1 MRPDPNNDDLLARF
15 LLGDIDGEGVS
26 RLAANAENDH
36 GLAARI
42 ADELA
47 FSELL
52 RQVLA
57 ADADRFPERF
67 EAAVES
73 SRLSTEDLFAR
84 VREGD
89 ASGFECDQL
98 AKHLWDS
105 PQSVKEL
112 RRQLIEDEWIREA
125 LSDSRGAGAFIESL
139 ETRMWAETA
148 RDRFVD
154 DFARR
159 LDDQLASA
167 TSEGTAKAKI
177 IRFPG
182 GWTQTVLQIGAV
194 AAIISLGA
202 FVAAQLVAS
211 RVTGKPA
218 PATVVKSSRDVDW
231 SDGAA
236 PDRDGYIRSGRY
248 QLNRGV
254 VSMRLLSGSELTVE
268 GPAVFEVAEDSSTFV
283 HEGIALA
290 RVAASDPGITLRS
303 KGLRV
308 SEPASL
314 IGIDARVDGATEAI
328 VFSGDGGICLTE
340 GGKCRELTRFEAV
353 KADHFHEKLVDV
365 PYNPHAF
372 AKAWALLSGVE
383 NNLGTV
389 KIEMPGSDISSD
401 PGEDGQVQVFV
412 ENESFR
418 PETDLEVDRVEV
430 GEFAVAEAN
439 PGQQLQA
446 KGDLRSY
453 LLQLWPSDQREGGE
467 VETSLTFDHPVV
479 GVIYSSGRLASSD
492 SSVGYPHSPDGKSYN
507 TGQGMDSGNDE
518 ILLSQD
524 RRTLNL
530 RFKGDGSEVGQVR
543 VLVALN

>member
-15 LLGDIDGEGVS
+15 LLGDIDGEGMS
-26 RLAANAENDH
+26 RLAVNAAHDAE
-36 GLAARI
+36 LAVRI
-42 ADELA
+42 ADELT

-52 RQVLA
+52 RQVLV
-57 ADADRFPERF
+57 ADSDRFPDRF
-67 EAAVES
+67 EAALES

-98 AKHLWDS
+98 AKHLWDK
-105 PQSVKEL
+105 PESVKEL

-125 LSDSRGAGAFIESL
+125 ISDSRGAGAFIESL
-139 ETRMWAETA
+139 ETRMWAETP
-148 RDRFVD
+148 RDHFVD
-154 DFARR
+154 DFAKR

-167 TSEGTAKAKI
+167 TVEGTGKAKI

-194 AAIISLGA
+194 AAIISFGA

-211 RVTGKPA
+211 RVAGKPA
-218 PATVVKSSRDVDW
+218 QASVVKSSPDADW

-236 PDRDGYIRSGRY
+236 PDRDGFIRTGLY

-254 VSMRLLSGSELTVE
+254 VSMRLSSGSELTVE

-290 RVAASDPGITLRS
+290 RVVSSDPGITLRS

-340 GGKCRELTRFEAV
+340 GGKCRELARFEAV

-372 AKAWALLSGVE
+372 ANAWALLSGVE

-418 PETDLEVDRVEV
+418 PETDLEVDQVEV

-453 LLQLWPSDQREGGE
+453 LLQLWPSDQKEGGE

-492 SSVGYPHSPDGKSYN
+492 SSVGSPHSPDGKSYN